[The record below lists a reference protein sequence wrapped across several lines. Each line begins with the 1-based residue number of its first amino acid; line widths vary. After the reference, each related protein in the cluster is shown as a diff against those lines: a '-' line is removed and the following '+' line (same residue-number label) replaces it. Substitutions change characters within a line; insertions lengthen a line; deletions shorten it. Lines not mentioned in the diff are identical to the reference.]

1 MFGGIDLNATN
12 PDTVLVADD
21 DLVFRTL
28 LQSSLPRWG
37 YKATLV
43 EDGFAAWREIQG
55 EHGPRLLLL
64 DWMMPGIDGV
74 EICRRVRAQQHELYT
89 YILVLTS
96 KHDKRDAIFA
106 LDAGA
111 DDYITKP
118 FDAHE
123 LRARMQVGRRILQ
136 LQDEVLRSREQ
147 LRSQAMLDSLTGL
160 CSRRSIFQSLSDEAA
175 RSKRTGVPLGLLMLD
190 LDNFKTIND
199 THGHLAGD
207 CVLAQVADRM
217 VSVVRPYDHTG
228 RYGGD
233 EFLIVLP
240 DCPADLLATVAERI
254 RARIADQPVITVG
267 ARIEVTVSIGGAIA
281 TPDSLLQPENAIR
294 IADAALYRAKR
305 AGRNRCLCDTN
316 AAAESLLGF
325 AAAPVILPEPTWPI

>member
-1 MFGGIDLNATN
+1 MFGGIDLNTTN
-12 PDTVLVADD
+12 LNTVLVADD

-118 FDAHE
+118 F
-123 LRARMQVGRRILQ
+123 
-136 LQDEVLRSREQ
+136 
-147 LRSQAMLDSLTGL
+147 
-160 CSRRSIFQSLSDEAA
+160 
-175 RSKRTGVPLGLLMLD
+175 
-190 LDNFKTIND
+190 
-199 THGHLAGD
+199 
-207 CVLAQVADRM
+207 
-217 VSVVRPYDHTG
+217 
-228 RYGGD
+228 
-233 EFLIVLP
+233 
-240 DCPADLLATVAERI
+240 
-254 RARIADQPVITVG
+254 
-267 ARIEVTVSIGGAIA
+267 
-281 TPDSLLQPENAIR
+281 
-294 IADAALYRAKR
+294 
-305 AGRNRCLCDTN
+305 
-316 AAAESLLGF
+316 
-325 AAAPVILPEPTWPI
+325 

>member
-1 MFGGIDLNATN
+1 MFGGIDLNTTN
-12 PDTVLVADD
+12 LDTVLVADD

-175 RSKRTGVPLGLLMLD
+175 RSRRTGVPLGLLMLD

-207 CVLAQVADRM
+207 CVLAQVADRV

-228 RYGGD
+228 RYGGE

-254 RARIADQPVITVG
+254 RARIADQPVITAG
-267 ARIEVTVSIGGAIA
+267 GRIDVTVSIGGAIA
-281 TPDSLLQPENAIR
+281 TPGSLLQPENAIR

-305 AGRNRCLCDTN
+305 AGRNRCVCDTN